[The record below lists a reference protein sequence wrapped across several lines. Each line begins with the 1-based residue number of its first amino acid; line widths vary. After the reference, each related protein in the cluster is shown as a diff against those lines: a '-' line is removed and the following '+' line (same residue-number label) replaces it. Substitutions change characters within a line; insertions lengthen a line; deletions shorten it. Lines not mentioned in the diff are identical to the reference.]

1 MVTKWS
7 NLILTFTFLYGTTAT
22 LFGINYFISFHLILF
37 ILEDIFQTQQIK
49 YNYNIKNN
57 APHPPTIHACDN
69 LSYFKNTIYSFHK
82 RIHRGAGK
90 SIIGGGGRWLFM
102 FCIIYLLWKRLF
114 LQSVNMNIWI
124 SPPPPQL
131 STFRRPCESIS
142 SE

>member
-90 SIIGGGGRWLFM
+90 SIIGGGGQM
-102 FCIIYLLWKRLF
+102 IIHVLHHLSPLKATVFTVCEHEY
-114 LQSVNMNIWI
+114 MNI
-124 SPPPPQL
+124 SPPPPIIDFPASL
-131 STFRRPCESIS
+131 
-142 SE
+142 

>member
-1 MVTKWS
+1 
-7 NLILTFTFLYGTTAT
+7 
-22 LFGINYFISFHLILF
+22 LILF

-90 SIIGGGGRWLFM
+90 SIIGGGADDYSCSASF
-102 FCIIYLLWKRLF
+102 
-114 LQSVNMNIWI
+114 I
-124 SPPPPQL
+124 S
-131 STFRRPCESIS
+131 FESDCFYS
-142 SE
+142 L